1 VSVVAHVFVGVIV
14 GLNDHGDGCTLSS
27 DPTAFHRFE
36 KFDPGLT
43 PNIIVFQDMGYQ
55 FIGFAS
61 ETEFVE
67 AEFRAFHDSIVIGER

>member
-1 VSVVAHVFVGVIV
+1 
-14 GLNDHGDGCTLSS
+14 
-27 DPTAFHRFE
+27 
-36 KFDPGLT
+36 
-43 PNIIVFQDMGYQ
+43 MGYQ